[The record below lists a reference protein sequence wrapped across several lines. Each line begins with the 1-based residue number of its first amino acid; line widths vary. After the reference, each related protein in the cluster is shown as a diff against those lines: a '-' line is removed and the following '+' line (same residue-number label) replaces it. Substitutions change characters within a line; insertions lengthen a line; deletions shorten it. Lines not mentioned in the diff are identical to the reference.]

1 MQELLAVA
9 LGGSIGAVS
18 RYLVTNY
25 IFIRLALPLALGY
38 FYCQCGRL
46 PGNGIFN
53 GADYRERFVDPLL
66 AFIIVRWFS
75 GRIDNIFFI

>member
-25 IFIRLALPLALGY
+25 IFIRWHCHWPWAT

>member
-25 IFIRLALPLALGY
+25 IFIRWHCHWPWAT
-38 FYCQCGRL
+38 
-46 PGNGIFN
+46 
-53 GADYRERFVDPLL
+53 FVDPLL

>member
-9 LGGSIGAVS
+9 LGGSNWCRKPLFG
-18 RYLVTNY
+18 YKLYFYT
-25 IFIRLALPLALGY
+25 LALPLALGY

>member
-25 IFIRLALPLALGY
+25 IFIRWHCHWPWAT
-38 FYCQCGRL
+38 F
-46 PGNGIFN
+46 IFN

>member
-25 IFIRLALPLALGY
+25 IFIRWALPLALGY